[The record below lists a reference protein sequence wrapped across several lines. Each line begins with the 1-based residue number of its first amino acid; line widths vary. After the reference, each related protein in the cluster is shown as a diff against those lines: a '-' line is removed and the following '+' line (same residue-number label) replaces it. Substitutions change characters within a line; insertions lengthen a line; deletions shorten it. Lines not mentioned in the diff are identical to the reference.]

1 MATRPSPNN
10 SLVQSFSICV
20 SGPGVHVM
28 QPSALRPGVSRK
40 REVRDCDVPNTC
52 FLCFVHS
59 DRDPQCCLVTN
70 PETHTH
76 INEHTKELVGK
87 FRKVTRC
94 GWFEDTFLEESAR
107 AAATKEAQRSRKNAQ
122 QRINYGKKKQAVE
135 TTSS

>member
-1 MATRPSPNN
+1 
-10 SLVQSFSICV
+10 
-20 SGPGVHVM
+20 M

-40 REVRDCDVPNTC
+40 REVRDCDVQNTC

-107 AAATKEAQRSRKNAQ
+107 AAAKKDAERIRKNAHK
-122 QRINYGKKKQAVE
+122 RIGYGKKKLAVE
-135 TTSS
+135 PNSS